1 MHNSPDGRTAP
12 PPGETGVRRRGVP
25 TGLRLLSLQIAAA
38 HASRKADPAGLPST
52 RPAITH
58 TLTSAIS
65 DSTHGSGLARL
76 GSKVSGGVALTSAAR
91 GGLAW
96 LSHGVRLV
104 GHRDEEWLKRGLT
117 SSR

>member
-1 MHNSPDGRTAP
+1 MIKPFRIRPSPADQVSAAVDSCHARPLIGY
-12 PPGETGVRRRGVP
+12 
-25 TGLRLLSLQIAAA
+25 LRLDARFRPGQ
-38 HASRKADPAGLPST
+38 AGVEVP
-52 RPAITH
+52 
-58 TLTSAIS
+58 
-65 DSTHGSGLARL
+65 
-76 GSKVSGGVALTSAAR
+76 GGVALTSAAR